1 MSIYDT
7 MDGEK
12 RMYKAVICGA
22 VAAAITA
29 APAFCN
35 CL

>member
-1 MSIYDT
+1 VSIYDNT
-7 MDGEK
+7 GGEK
-12 RMYKAVICGA
+12 RMYKVVICGA